1 MNKKEKIRFIIIN
14 AIIMFLVCSGSVYAA
29 SNYFYTGSDIGYD
42 NSESGLD
49 ADNVQGAIDDLREK
63 ATNYNEI
70 RKMIYPV
77 GSIYISVTDD
87 TVAKVQER
95 FGGTW
100 ENFGSGQTLVG
111 VNPSDSDFNTV
122 NKTGGSKS
130 QSYTPAGTNKGTS
143 ITVAQLPAHSHTFTG
158 TAVNTSTA
166 GGHTHTISFNAS
178 GSEAKGYGASGSLGF
193 RDRLGVTG
201 SSSTSNTG
209 AHAHSVTAK
218 GSISN
223 TGSGQAHTHTFTGT
237 QATISHLQPY
247 VTVYMY
253 KRTA

>member
-1 MNKKEKIRFIIIN
+1 MSIKEKSIIICIN
-14 AIIMFLVCSGSVYAA
+14 VIVVVLISFFSVYFIG
-29 SNYFYTGSDIGYD
+29 NPFIKYSD
-42 NSESGLD
+42 SENKLNIKNINGKKDTLGETESTYED
-49 ADNVQGAIDDLREK
+49 MK
-63 ATNYNEI
+63 AL
-70 RKMIYPV
+70 IYPV
-77 GSIYISVTDD
+77 GSIYLSITDD
-87 TVAKVQER
+87 TIAKVQER

-100 ENFGSGQTLVG
+100 EKFGSGQTLVG

-158 TAVNTSTA
+158 TAVNTSTT
-166 GGHTHTISFNAS
+166 GGHTHTISFTFAS
-178 GSEAKGYGASGSLGF
+178 NEAKGYGLDMTPAF
-193 RDRLGVTG
+193 TNRIAVTG
-201 SSSTSNTG
+201 GSSTSNTG

-237 QATISHLQPY
+237 QATLSHLQPY

-253 KRTA
+253 KRVS